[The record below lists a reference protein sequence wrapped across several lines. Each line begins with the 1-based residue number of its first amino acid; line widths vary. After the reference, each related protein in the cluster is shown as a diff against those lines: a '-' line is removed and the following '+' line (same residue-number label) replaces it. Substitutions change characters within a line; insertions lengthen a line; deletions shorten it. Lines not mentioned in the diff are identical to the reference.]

1 MNNTKI
7 CPACGSKNI
16 YGTKKTINIKEPF
29 AGEINFEII
38 ENVCKTCDSKGDFF
52 NQNDEVIEKNIKEL
66 KQRSVE
72 NILKYFIEN
81 KRSLTSIE
89 RALEIPFR
97 TLAKWKNKI
106 TKTSAAGIAL
116 LRFIR
121 LFPWLIDV
129 AENKYNPQKAE
140 NIMLNNAIEKLSK
153 ITGNKKASDVEE
165 KKIYIGGAELSKNM
179 VGTDNIVDNLN
190 VLLEESFKKTQKSQY
205 AKDSLVA
212 KNTTVTDTAEII
224 EPVSA
229 KDNFSSTG
237 EKTGNCTV

>member
-7 CPACGSKNI
+7 CPACGSENI
-16 YGTKKTINIKEPF
+16 YETKITINIKEPF

-52 NQNDEVIEKNIKEL
+52 NQNDEIIEQKIKEL

-129 AENKYNPQKAE
+129 AENKYDPKKAE
-140 NIMLNNAIEKLSK
+140 NIMVENSMRLLQKTINTKTYLNTQE
-153 ITGNKKASDVEE
+153 GE
-165 KKIYIGGAELSKNM
+165 
-179 VGTDNIVDNLN
+179 GTDLNIANFPNSLMTTNSFEHMHIIQEDFEKDT
-190 VLLEESFKKTQKSQY
+190 EEVISMCLSSQ
-205 AKDSLVA
+205 
-212 KNTTVTDTAEII
+212 
-224 EPVSA
+224 
-229 KDNFSSTG
+229 
-237 EKTGNCTV
+237 EKI